1 MSLMIDRFF
10 LSRLESLS
18 ADAPSLPNLPRA
30 VKGETESVVSVFLRS
45 SRRPSSALRD
55 LRPRSSSDVRR
66 NSLRKPAPPATDSPT
81 LASRLVGQ
89 CFYSDAGASGGKTL
103 ISRLNLY
110 PSATC
115 RALRACPLW
124 HLWSVSAS
132 ALQTRKPPPNTTGQ
146 HTFARLGLIRSA
158 PSSPARWQ
166 CITDI
171 FILKV

>member
-55 LRPRSSSDVRR
+55 LCPRSSSDVRR

-89 CFYSDAGASGGKTL
+89 CFYSDAGASGGVTL
-103 ISRLNLY
+103 ISRIKVV
-110 PSATC
+110 
-115 RALRACPLW
+115 R
-124 HLWSVSAS
+124 
-132 ALQTRKPPPNTTGQ
+132 PPP
-146 HTFARLGLIRSA
+146 AAPYGLA
-158 PSSPARWQ
+158 PCGICRQFPHPLRGSGNRRQTP
-166 CITDI
+166 
-171 FILKV
+171 

>member
-1 MSLMIDRFF
+1 M
-10 LSRLESLS
+10 
-18 ADAPSLPNLPRA
+18 
-30 VKGETESVVSVFLRS
+30 SVVSVFLRS

-55 LRPRSSSDVRR
+55 LRPSSSSDVRR

-115 RALRACPLW
+115 RALTGLPAHGSGCDLP
-124 HLWSVSAS
+124 SAI
-132 ALQTRKPPPNTTGQ
+132 ADDKPHPPPSSGENTD
-146 HTFARLGLIRSA
+146 ARLGVIPKLTLISRPEVISA
-158 PSSPARWQ
+158 AY
-166 CITDI
+166 IYME
-171 FILKV
+171 

>member
-1 MSLMIDRFF
+1 MIDRFY

-18 ADAPSLPNLPRA
+18 ADAPSLPNHPRA

-45 SRRPSSALRD
+45 SRRPTSALRD

-115 RALRACPLW
+115 RALRACPPVGFVVSFRICPADAKTAPKHHRSKKILTPECGCC
-124 HLWSVSAS
+124 HRTASHARKVVSA
-132 ALQTRKPPPNTTGQ
+132 A
-146 HTFARLGLIRSA
+146 
-158 PSSPARWQ
+158 
-166 CITDI
+166 
-171 FILKV
+171 